1 MTTQDFIKLEAEA
14 LKAVSKRDPA
24 VIWEA
29 IECGA
34 LEHIRFFAETQ
45 DYNVSVTDLVRILWV
60 DITYYK
66 KLQEKHQVS

>member
-14 LKAVSKRDPA
+14 LKTIGKRDPA

-34 LEHIRFFAETQ
+34 LEHIRCYAETQ
-45 DYNVSVTDLVRILWV
+45 DYNVCVSDLVRILWV

-66 KLQEKHQVS
+66 KLHARQQAS